1 MKISVD
7 TNVLVR
13 IALQDEP
20 NKWLLQMIYFAKRL

>member
-20 NKWLLQMIYFAKRL
+20 KQVAVANDYFAKRL